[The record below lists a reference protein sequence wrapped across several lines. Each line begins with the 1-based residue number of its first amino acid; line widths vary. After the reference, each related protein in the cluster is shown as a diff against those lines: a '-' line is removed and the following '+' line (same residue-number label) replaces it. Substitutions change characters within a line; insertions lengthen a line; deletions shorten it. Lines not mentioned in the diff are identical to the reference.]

1 MRKVSLGFGKGNG
14 VIPYPIGSI
23 IAARLFGFEFVPTR
37 DGRDNKKLTQALQE
51 ANDASS
57 DDDAKA
63 ILAGL
68 DQNLFYERC
77 ILECSDG
84 TQLRTIN
91 EGYSEVPQALI
102 VVARNY
108 ETTDPQGNKVVR
120 EGKAL
125 RLATAEQIKSGSTV
139 GDHKW
144 AMEKFAE
151 QPV

>member
-1 MRKVSLGFGKGNG
+1 MRKTSLGFGKGNG
-14 VIPYPIGSI
+14 VIPYPIGTI

-51 ANDASS
+51 ANDAAS

-63 ILAGL
+63 VLAGL

-91 EGYSEVPQALI
+91 EGYSELPQALV

-108 ETTDPQGNKVVR
+108 ETTDATGQKVVR

-125 RLATAEQIKSGSTV
+125 RPATAEQIKSGNSV
-139 GDHKW
+139 GDNKW
-144 AMEKFAE
+144 AMEKFATK
-151 QPV
+151 PV